1 MSLTLDPKK
10 LSDQDSDL
18 QQLKEDL
25 GKTAQVQCTAH
36 VADTVYCL
44 CCTEPQLERQRM
56 N

>member
-25 GKTAQVQCTAH
+25 GKTAQVQHRICTDVYKTTQHQLSAC
-36 VADTVYCL
+36 TVSL
-44 CCTEPQLERQRM
+44 D
-56 N
+56 